1 MRPWAAS
8 FCLLLAIAALTGRIT
23 AVQYGGDR
31 SRVVHGQ
38 RGAVAT
44 DEGRCSAIGRDVM
57 AKRGGNAA
65 DACVAVALCL
75 GVLNPVAS
83 GIGGGAFLLF
93 RPSNSTAAIAFDF
106 REVAPGAASQNMY
119 SQNADLQLNGGLSV
133 AVPGELAGLYLVW
146 KQYGTLPWKSL
157 VKPAILLA
165 DNGFRVRRYLASAI
179 NGSSTQILADEG
191 FREVFAP
198 NGTLLKAGDVCV
210 RKSLAKSLKAVAL
223 HGPDAFYK
231 GPIGESF
238 VKDVRDAGGILTM
251 EDLTEYRVKIRD
263 PIVHE
268 VQGLTVYGMPP
279 PSSGGAC
286 MAMVLNILAAY
297 ADPLKAVRGPLG
309 LHRTVEAFKHAF
321 ALRMN
326 LGDPDFV
333 DVKDVISHMLNETY
347 AAELQKL
354 INDSRTY
361 PPTYYGGR
369 WNQLDDHGTSHV
381 NIVDEDRNVLS
392 MTSTI
397 NYAFGAKVL
406 SKSTGI
412 VMNNEMG
419 DFSLPSSVPGAPT
432 ANLIQPYKRPISSM
446 APSIIMKDGQFLA
459 ALGGSGG
466 VKIITTTI
474 QVFIDRF
481 WKGYSPLLSVSKP
494 RLHHQLIPN
503 VLYYE
508 NWTTASEE
516 HIEEPESVL
525 SYLKSKGHN
534 LTASAP
540 GGVSQLIVQSL
551 CKPAATSSACK
562 IKGRLTA
569 VSDLRKDGYPSA
581 F

>member
-1 MRPWAAS
+1 M
-8 FCLLLAIAALTGRIT
+8 
-23 AVQYGGDR
+23 
-31 SRVVHGQ
+31 VHGL

-57 AKRGGNAA
+57 AKRRGNAA

-93 RPSNSTAAIAFDF
+93 RPSNSTAPIAFDF

-146 KQYGTLPWKSL
+146 KQYGSLPWKSL
-157 VKPAILLA
+157 LKPAILLA
-165 DNGFRVRRYLASAI
+165 DNGFIVRRYLASAI
-179 NGSSTQILADEG
+179 NASSVQILADEG
-191 FREVFAP
+191 FRVVFAP

-210 RKSLAKSLKAVAL
+210 RKSLAKSLKAIAL

-231 GPIGESF
+231 GPIGEGF

-251 EDLTEYRVKIRD
+251 KDLAEYRVKIRD

-286 MAMVLNILAAY
+286 MAMVLNILGAY
-297 ADPLKAVRGPLG
+297 PDPLKAVRGSLG
-309 LHRTVEAFKHAF
+309 LHRTVEAIKHAF

-333 DVKDVISHMLNETY
+333 DVKDVMSHMLNKTY

-381 NIVDEDRNVLS
+381 NIVDEERNVLS

-419 DFSLPSSVPGAPT
+419 DFSLPSNVAGAPS
-432 ANLIQPYKRPISSM
+432 ANLIEPYKRPMSSM

-481 WKGYSPLLSVSKP
+481 WKGYSPLMSVSKP

-508 NWTTASEE
+508 NWTTASGE
-516 HIEEPESVL
+516 HIEEPEAVL
-525 SYLKSKGHN
+525 SYLESKGHN
-534 LTASAP
+534 VTASAP

-551 CKPAATSSACK
+551 CKPSASSSACK